1 MKAKVLKQLA
11 TLQFEVLAYTMKD
24 YKCNTLDELVK
35 KLSLLLHAGGCAPHR
50 IRPAILIRNTDYQV
64 IYYANILA
72 YQ

>member
-35 KLSLLLHAGGCAPHR
+35 KLSYAYTLEDAHR
-50 IRPAILIRNTDYQV
+50 I
-64 IYYANILA
+64 A
-72 YQ
+72 YDLQYSYDTRTIK